1 MPEDL
6 RFSDS
11 SGPVIDK
18 NPGRKRPVWHF
29 AFANLTALV
38 FLLVLYF
45 QPGLPIQLTVIL
57 TVLFLLIA
65 NGALWLGT
73 RLGRSQRSGARLS
86 RPVWCFATA
95 GFAAV
100 YAVFEIVSNDY
111 ASAGAGLSASVVT
124 GVLGLLALRDN
135 AKKGSRS
142 ER

>member
-45 QPGLPIQLTVIL
+45 QPDLPIQSTVIV
-57 TVLFLLIA
+57 TVLFLLVA

-73 RLGRSQRSGARLS
+73 RLGRSQR

-95 GFAAV
+95 GFG
-100 YAVFEIVSNDY
+100 AVFAVFGIVSNDY
-111 ASAGAGLSASVVT
+111 ASAGAFLSASVVT
-124 GVLGLLALRDN
+124 GVLGLLAPRDN
-135 AKKGSRS
+135 AKKGSSRS